1 IVRFKVGSCGGQR
14 SAAPCPFAFTQS
26 APIAAVSTD
35 KNAMGFRRGRPNSP
49 YSEAP
54 PIAGRDTNGRTY
66 QGTRCTVRN
75 CLNHKEGK
83 KKSRGFNRKVRRETR
98 E

>member
-1 IVRFKVGSCGGQR
+1 MFDSSEVWRRPTLCGPLPVHIYTERPRSRRFDP
-14 SAAPCPFAFTQS
+14 A
-26 APIAAVSTD
+26 

-54 PIAGRDTNGRTY
+54 PIAGRDTNGRFY
-66 QGTRCTVRN
+66 QGTFCAARK
-75 CLNHKEGK
+75 CLNCNEGK
-83 KKSRGFNRKVRRETR
+83 KKSRGFIGKLRRETR